1 MGKDMAKESRESY
14 GSAGSAA
21 TSGGPCSI
29 SRRCLA
35 TLEAGVLGSAMAA
48 IAILK
53 TSGVILRGRPP
64 RRPRAGAGQNLQT
77 NAPLTQRIDNI
88 DEVFEV
94 SA

>member
-1 MGKDMAKESRESY
+1 
-14 GSAGSAA
+14 
-21 TSGGPCSI
+21 
-29 SRRCLA
+29 
-35 TLEAGVLGSAMAA
+35 MAA